1 MLFLVK
7 LYISNAER
15 SLFCLNVK
23 VLHHDVSEGSVVSLA
38 AEQHNL
44 TLGKQSLPVTHIR
57 CHRPR
62 FTTTRG
68 CIECDEMCLVI
79 TFVTVRRQSE
89 LGLTACP

>member
-23 VLHHDVSEGSVVSLA
+23 VLHLHISEGSVVSLA

-44 TLGKQSLPVTHIR
+44 ALGK
-57 CHRPR
+57 
-62 FTTTRG
+62 
-68 CIECDEMCLVI
+68 
-79 TFVTVRRQSE
+79 
-89 LGLTACP
+89 